1 MDELGNKVSRGL
13 RRIMMN
19 FIQLAEKV
27 LRETKAPMIPNE
39 IWEKAVEL
47 GWNSLVLTSGKT
59 PWRSLGARLYVDVR
73 DNPKSIFQAIGKSPV
88 RFGIK
93 NVTSNQVVSI
103 PDSITETIK
112 HKKFTERDLHPL
124 LVKFADTYYHFRG
137 AKLKTIFHENSTKQ
151 KKGHNKWIHPD
162 LVGIYFSFN
171 DKIREYEKVIIEF
184 QNDFSFSATKI
195 FSFEVKVKINMANLR
210 EFYFQAVSNSSWANE
225 GYLVTLKLDD
235 EVIEEVRRLAN
246 SFGIG
251 LIKLDA
257 ENIEEGQ
264 IIVPAE
270 FRKQVD
276 IDAMDRLA
284 SENKDFANFLKNII
298 DDNKIKKVKSNYD
311 KVLDNE
317 EIDKYLSNKGIKDCV

>member
-1 MDELGNKVSRGL
+1 
-13 RRIMMN
+13 MN
-19 FIQLAEKV
+19 FTQLAEKV
-27 LRETKAPMIPNE
+27 LRETKEPMIPNE
-39 IWEKAVEL
+39 IWEKAIEL
-47 GWNSLVLTSGKT
+47 GWNELVSTSGKT

-73 DNPKSIFQAIGKSPV
+73 DNPNSIFEPIGKSPV

-93 NVTSNQVVSI
+93 NITSKNFIQ
-103 PDSITETIK
+103 TGETTAEVIK
-112 HKKFTERDLHPL
+112 PTKFTERDLHPL
-124 LVKFADTYYHFRG
+124 LVKFADTFYHFRG
-137 AKLKTIFHENSTKQ
+137 AKLKTIFHENSVKQ
-151 KKGHNKWIHPD
+151 KKGYNKWIHPD
-162 LVGIYFSFN
+162 LVGVYFSFN

-184 QNDFSFSATKI
+184 QNDFSISATKI
-195 FSFEVKVKINMANLR
+195 FSFELKVKINMANLR
-210 EFYFQAVSNSSWANE
+210 EYYFQAVSNSSWANE

-276 IDAMDRLA
+276 VDAMDRLA

-298 DDNKIKKVKSNYD
+298 DDNKIKKVKSSYD
-311 KVLDNE
+311 KVLDDS
-317 EIDKYLSNKGIKDCV
+317 EILKYLTHKGIKTSI